1 MSENNQTQTVRWFR
15 NAAPYIHQHR
25 NKTFVVYFSGAAVAS
40 GGFDSLVHD
49 LALLHSLGIR
59 LVLVHGARPQIET
72 RLALEKIEANYSQG
86 LRITDSAALNAV
98 IEAAGR
104 LRVMIEGKLS
114 LSLANTPMSGSKIRV
129 CSGNYITARPLG
141 VRDGVDFQHTG
152 EVRKVDTQAIRQQL
166 DNEQCVLFSPLGYSP
181 TAEVFNLSGEEVAM
195 RTAIALRAD
204 KLILLSDDNLS
215 ALPDQLDLQKLDEW
229 PKAILSAGLQTHL
242 HYAQNAVEKGVARCH
257 IIDRHIDGGLLLELF
272 TRDGSGTLMSSGGY
286 EGLRSAQIN
295 DVGGI
300 LELIAPLEEQGVL
313 VRRSREQLEL
323 EITQFSV
330 IERDG
335 LIVACAA
342 LFPFPEEGMG
352 ELACLAVHPDYQG
365 DGRGESILMLIE
377 KKAKSMGL
385 KSLFVLSTNTMHWFQ
400 ERGYKSS
407 EIKQLPIQRVALY
420 NYQRQSRIFLKHFN
434 GKEHA

>member
-1 MSENNQTQTVRWFR
+1 MTKNDQAETVRWFR

-40 GGFDSLVHD
+40 PGFDHLIHD

-59 LVLVHGARPQIET
+59 LVLVHGARPQIEA
-72 RLALEKIEANYSQG
+72 RLELEKIEAVYARG
-86 LRITDSAALNAV
+86 LRITDATALDAV
-98 IEAAGR
+98 VEAAGR

-166 DNEQCVLFSPLGYSP
+166 GNEQCVLFSPLGYSP
-181 TAEVFNLSGEEVAM
+181 TGEVFNLSAEEVATQ
-195 RTAIALRAD
+195 TAIALRAD
-204 KLILLSDDNLS
+204 KLILLSDDS
-215 ALPDQLDLQKLDEW
+215 ASTLPGQLDLQQLQQWNGEKLSKD
-229 PKAILSAGLQTHL
+229 LRGHL
-242 HYAQNAVEKGVARCH
+242 HSAKNAVQDGVGRCH

-272 TRDGSGTLMSSGGY
+272 TRDGSGTLISAGGY
-286 EGLRSAQIN
+286 EGLRPAQIN

-300 LELIAPLEEQGVL
+300 LELITPLEEQGVM

-323 EITQFSV
+323 EIDQFSV

-335 LIVACAA
+335 LIIACAA
-342 LFPFPEEGMG
+342 LLPFPEEGVG
-352 ELACLAVHPDYQG
+352 ELASLAVHPDYQSG
-365 DGRGESILMLIE
+365 GRGDSMLMSIE
-377 KKAKSMGL
+377 KTAKSMGL
-385 KSLFVLSTNTMHWFQ
+385 KSLFVLSTHTMHWFQ
-400 ERGYKSS
+400 ERGYKPG
-407 EIKQLPIQRVALY
+407 EIEQLPIQRANLY
-420 NYQRQSRIFLKHFN
+420 NYQRRSRIFQKRL
-434 GKEHA
+434 